1 MCYNRKQE
9 RVRAV
14 RKRGRMAPEEKTK
27 QLLVYISKGLESAS
41 VTMLMKLAYLI
52 DLVAVGRTGE
62 QVSGF
67 RYRRY
72 KYGPFDSR
80 IYGYLTKLVGE
91 GILLE
96 ESEFCPPAEEYI
108 KYRVN
113 DSSSKHK
120 FDKLSGQEIKIAD
133 EVLKSMVGYGAK
145 ALSDITYKTKPMM
158 ALGAKQGGSE
168 NLNALLDLKAK

>member
-1 MCYNRKQE
+1 
-9 RVRAV
+9 
-14 RKRGRMAPEEKTK
+14 MAPEEKTK
-27 QLLVYISKGLESAS
+27 QLLVYITKGFESAS

-91 GILLE
+91 GTLAE
-96 ESEFCPPAEEYI
+96 ESEFCPPGEEFI
-108 KYRVN
+108 KYKVGDPN
-113 DSSSKHK
+113 SKSK
-120 FDKLSGQEIKIAD
+120 FDKLSPQEQKIAD

-145 ALSDITYKTKPMM
+145 ALSDITYKTKPML
-158 ALGAKQGGSE
+158 ALGATQGGTE
-168 NLNALLDLKAK
+168 NLNAVLNLKAK